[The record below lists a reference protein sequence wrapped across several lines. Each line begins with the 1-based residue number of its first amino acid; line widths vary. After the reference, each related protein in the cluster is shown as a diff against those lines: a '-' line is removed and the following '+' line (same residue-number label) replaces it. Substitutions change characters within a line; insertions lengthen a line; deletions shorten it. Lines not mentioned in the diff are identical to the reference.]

1 MAYAF
6 LLNKPMF
13 QGFGIAYNNQILNEI
28 KGIDSSAYWTM
39 YGKNI
44 AESGKL
50 DNSYALQ
57 FVNTFLV
64 EGIPGAGKTTGF

>member
-1 MAYAF
+1 
-6 LLNKPMF
+6 
-13 QGFGIAYNNQILNEI
+13 
-28 KGIDSSAYWTM
+28 M